1 MASPTAGPAAIRA
14 LSTQK
19 DAPAVLRIASQ
30 FGLIVAMAI
39 LIWGVVSAHG
49 ALVALPLL
57 ALQGFFI
64 AFLFMALH
72 ETAHKTAFKTRA
84 LNAVVGQI
92 CGVLIGLP
100 YEYYRLFHWDHHR
113 HTQDPDKDPEL
124 VVASRTESLPRR
136 GLAFTGL
143 AQLGA
148 RLLLMLRHAVTGR
161 VTAPWIAEDKRGL
174 IVLEA
179 RLYTLLYLG
188 LAAGSAA
195 LATSLLLWVWILP
208 VLIGQLFLR
217 PYLYTE
223 HTGCGRSPNA
233 FENTR
238 TTATNGLVR
247 WFAWNMPYHAE
258 HHAYPSVPFHAL
270 PALNRLVA
278 ARIVHHGQGYRH
290 AVPAAWRA
298 LNAQLDVSLDGPS
311 EETPPASAHSRRTMA

>member
-1 MASPTAGPAAIRA
+1 MAPPTAGPAAIRA
-14 LSTQK
+14 LSVQT
-19 DAPAVLRIASQ
+19 DGPAARRIAGQ
-30 FGLIVAMAI
+30 FGLIAAMAI
-39 LIWGVVSAHG
+39 LIGGVVSAYG
-49 ALVALPLL
+49 APVALPLL

-84 LNAVVGQI
+84 LNVVVGQI

-113 HTQDPDKDPEL
+113 HTQDPAKDPEL
-124 VVASRTESLPRR
+124 VVASRTASLPQRV
-136 GLAFTGL
+136 LAFTGVL
-143 AQLGA
+143 QLGA
-148 RLLLMLRHAVTGR
+148 RLLLMLRHAATGR
-161 VTAPWIAEDKRGL
+161 VTAPWIAADKRRSV
-174 IVLEA
+174 VLEA

-188 LAAGSAA
+188 LAAGSLA

-208 VLIGQLFLR
+208 LLIGQLFLR

-238 TTATNGLVR
+238 TTATNGLLR

-278 ARIVHHGQGYRH
+278 TRIVHRGHGYRR

-298 LNAQLDVSLDGPS
+298 LSVTS
-311 EETPPASAHSRRTMA
+311 EETPPASAHSPRTTA

>member
-1 MASPTAGPAAIRA
+1 MAPPTAGPAAIRA

-19 DAPAVLRIASQ
+19 DVPAVQRIASQ

-49 ALVALPLL
+49 ALVALPLMT
-57 ALQGFFI
+57 LQGFFI

-72 ETAHKTAFKTRA
+72 ETAHKTAFRTRA

-113 HTQDPDKDPEL
+113 HTQDPEQDPEL
-124 VVASRTESLPRR
+124 VVASRTDSLPRR
-136 GLAFTGL
+136 ILAFTGL
-143 AQLGA
+143 FQLGG
-148 RLLLMLRHAVTGR
+148 RLLLMLRHAITGR
-161 VTAPWIAEDKRGL
+161 VTAPWIPQDKRGG

-223 HTGCGRSPNA
+223 HTGCGRSPSA

-238 TTATNGLVR
+238 TTATNGLVC

-278 ARIVHHGQGYRH
+278 ARIVHRGHGYRR

-298 LNAQLDVSLDGPS
+298 LSAPS
-311 EETPPASAHSRRTMA
+311 GETPPASAHSRQTTA

>member
-1 MASPTAGPAAIRA
+1 MAPPTTGPAAIRA

-19 DAPAVLRIASQ
+19 DAPAVVRIASQ
-30 FGLIVAMAI
+30 FGLIVAMAA
-39 LIWGVVSAHG
+39 LISAAVSAHG
-49 ALVALPLL
+49 ALAALPLL
-57 ALQGFFI
+57 ALQGFLI

-72 ETAHKTAFKTRA
+72 ETAHKTAFRTRA
-84 LNAVVGQI
+84 LNAVVGQV

-124 VVASRTESLPRR
+124 VVASRTDSLPRQA
-136 GLAFTGL
+136 LAFTGW
-143 AQLGA
+143 AQLGG
-148 RLLLMLRHAVTGR
+148 RLFLMLRHAVTGR
-161 VTAPWIAEDKRGL
+161 VTAPWIPPDRRGS

-179 RLYTLLYLG
+179 RLYTLLYLI
-188 LAAGSAA
+188 LAAGSAV
-195 LATSLLLWVWILP
+195 LATPLLLWVWVLP
-208 VLIGQLFLR
+208 MLTGQLFLR

-223 HTGCGRSPNA
+223 HTGCGRSSNA

-270 PALNRLVA
+270 PTLNRLVA
-278 ARIVHHGQGYRH
+278 ARIVHRGQGYRR
-290 AVPAAWRA
+290 AVPAAWRW
-298 LNAQLDVSLDGPS
+298 LSGPS
-311 EETPPASAHSRRTMA
+311 EATPPASAHSRRTTA

>member
-1 MASPTAGPAAIRA
+1 MAPLTAGPAAIRA
-14 LSTQK
+14 LSVQT
-19 DAPAVLRIASQ
+19 DAPAALRIASQ
-30 FGLIVAMAI
+30 FGLIGAMAF
-39 LIWGVVSAHG
+39 LIQGAVSGYG
-49 ALVALPLL
+49 ALAALPLL

-113 HTQDPDKDPEL
+113 HTQDPTKDPEL
-124 VVASRTESLPRR
+124 VVASRTDSLPHRA
-136 GLAFTGL
+136 LAFTGL
-143 AQLGA
+143 LQLGA
-148 RLLLMLRHAVTGR
+148 RLLLMLRHAVTGQ
-161 VTAPWIAEDKRGL
+161 VTAPWIPEDKRGG

-188 LAAGSAA
+188 LAAGSVA

-270 PALNRLVA
+270 PALNHLVA
-278 ARIVHHGQGYRH
+278 ARIVHRGQGYRR

-298 LNAQLDVSLDGPS
+298 LSGPS
-311 EETPPASAHSRRTMA
+311 EETPPASAHSRRTTA

>member
-1 MASPTAGPAAIRA
+1 MAPLTAGPAAIRA
-14 LSTQK
+14 LSVQT
-19 DAPAVLRIASQ
+19 DAPAALRIASQ
-30 FGLIVAMAI
+30 FGLIGAMAF
-39 LIWGVVSAHG
+39 LIQGAVSGYG
-49 ALVALPLL
+49 ALAALPLL

-113 HTQDPDKDPEL
+113 HTQDPTKDPEL
-124 VVASRTESLPRR
+124 VVASRTDSLPHRA
-136 GLAFTGL
+136 LAFTGL
-143 AQLGA
+143 LQLGA
-148 RLLLMLRHAVTGR
+148 RLLLMLRHAVTGQ
-161 VTAPWIAEDKRGL
+161 VTAPWIPEDKRGG

-188 LAAGSAA
+188 LAAGSVA

-223 HTGCGRSPNA
+223 HIGCGRSPNA

-270 PALNRLVA
+270 PALNHLVA
-278 ARIVHHGQGYRH
+278 ARIVHRGQGYRR
-290 AVPAAWRA
+290 AVPEAWRA
-298 LNAQLDVSLDGPS
+298 LSGPS
-311 EETPPASAHSRRTMA
+311 EETPPASAHSRRTTA

>member
-1 MASPTAGPAAIRA
+1 MAPPTAGPAAIRA

-19 DAPAVLRIASQ
+19 DAPALLRIAGQ
-30 FGLIVAMAI
+30 FGLIVAMAA
-39 LIWGVVSAHG
+39 LIWAAVAAYG
-49 ALVALPLL
+49 ALAALPLM

-92 CGVLIGLP
+92 CGAAIGLP

-124 VVASRTESLPRR
+124 VVAARTDSPARR
-136 GLAFTGL
+136 VLAFTGL
-143 AQLGA
+143 AQLGG
-148 RLLLMLRHAVTGR
+148 RLLLMLRHAATGR
-161 VTAPWIAEDKRGL
+161 VTAPWIPHDRRGA

-179 RLYTLLYLG
+179 RLYTLLYLVV
-188 LAAGSAA
+188 AAGSAA
-195 LATSLLLWVWILP
+195 LATPLLLWVWILP

-278 ARIVHHGQGYRH
+278 ARIVHSGQGYRRT
-290 AVPAAWRA
+290 VPAAWRWLSVA
-298 LNAQLDVSLDGPS
+298 R
-311 EETPPASAHSRRTMA
+311 EETPPASAHSRRTTA